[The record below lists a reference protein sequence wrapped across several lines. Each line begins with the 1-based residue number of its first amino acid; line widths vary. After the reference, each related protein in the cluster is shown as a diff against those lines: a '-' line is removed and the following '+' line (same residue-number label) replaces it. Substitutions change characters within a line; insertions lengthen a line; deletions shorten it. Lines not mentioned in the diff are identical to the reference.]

1 MADVLRATYADLKT
15 VKTRSTCQLIL
26 ELPIEALTDV
36 VALLGAPI
44 PGNEVWVAV
53 ARLMTPQ
60 QLEEAI
66 EAIPASDPEPDNMIE
81 PPANDDRAPRPLS
94 QVSAILCGIVAFRRY
109 LFEAFNLGAIPT
121 KDEAADIVREKC
133 GVRSRSELDTDE
145 AAASNFRHLRN
156 GYQAWMAVA

>member
-1 MADVLRATYADLKT
+1 MTDAAIIQATFSEWRMVKGRKVLQIICE
-15 VKTRSTCQLIL
+15 VPL
-26 ELPIEALTDV
+26 EAQGRV
-36 VALLGAPI
+36 FAALGAPM
-44 PGNEVWVAV
+44 PDTDTWVAI
-53 ARLMTPQ
+53 ARLRDQ
-60 QLEEAI
+60 QT
-66 EAIPASDPEPDNMIE
+66 ASEPEQIAAEPDNMIE

-94 QVSAILCGIVAFRRY
+94 QVSAILCGIFAFRCY

-156 GYQAWMAVA
+156 GYDAWMRAA

>member
-1 MADVLRATYADLKT
+1 MLDVLKAQYADLKT
-15 VKTRSTCQLIL
+15 VKTRSSVQIIL
-26 ELPIEALTDV
+26 EMPIEALGDV
-36 VALLGAPI
+36 VGLLGAPL
-44 PGNEVWVAV
+44 PGGSVWVAV
-53 ARLMTPQ
+53 ARLREVQ
-60 QLEEAI
+60 EASAPEQI
-66 EAIPASDPEPDNMIE
+66 DGPEPANMIE
-81 PPANDDRAPRPLS
+81 PPANDDRTPRPLS

-156 GYQAWMAVA
+156 GYDAWMRAA